1 LVTVNHDEL
10 RTLPLGLQAF
20 QGQYGTEW
28 HLLMAAALL
37 MLVPILVVFV
47 AGQRLFLRGLLLGGV
62 KG

>member
-1 LVTVNHDEL
+1 
-10 RTLPLGLQAF
+10 
-20 QGQYGTEW
+20 
-28 HLLMAAALL
+28 MAAALI